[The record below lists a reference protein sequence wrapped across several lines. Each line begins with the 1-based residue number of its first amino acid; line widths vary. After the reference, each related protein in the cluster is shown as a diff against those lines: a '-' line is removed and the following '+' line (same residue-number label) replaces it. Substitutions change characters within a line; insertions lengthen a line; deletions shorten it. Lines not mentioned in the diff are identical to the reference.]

1 MRYVTANCN
10 YRRIGNIVRIFDLS
24 NYQENTLTMITFIR
38 NLIVSFIIV
47 ATLNIAVKSQ
57 VIGNQFPAM
66 NTSTADDKVVDLP
79 VDTKGK
85 FTLLGL
91 AFSKKS
97 EDDLNTWMEPVF
109 WKFIDKPEGKI
120 DQLFG
125 NYQNHY
131 DVNAYF
137 VPMFTGIKTAATKTA
152 KKQALKKMDPRL
164 IPSILF
170 YKGSLKP
177 YKDALDFQQKD
188 IPYFFVLDKNGKIV
202 YATSGRYSDDKMNR
216 VEEIISE

>member
-1 MRYVTANCN
+1 MAHITRQLLLLFICLTGINN
-10 YRRIGNIVRIFDLS
+10 SLS
-24 NYQENTLTMITFIR
+24 
-38 NLIVSFIIV
+38 
-47 ATLNIAVKSQ
+47 AQ
-57 VIGNQFPAM
+57 VIGSQFPNM
-66 NTSTADDKVVDLP
+66 NTSTADGKVVDLP
-79 VDTKGK
+79 NDTNGK

-109 WKFIDKPEGKI
+109 WKFIDKPEGKM

-125 NYQNHY
+125 NQQY

-170 YKGSLKP
+170 YRGKLKP
-177 YKDALDFQQKD
+177 YKESLDFKKKD
-188 IPYFFVLDKNGKIV
+188 IPYFFVLDENGKIV
-202 YATSGRYSDDKMNR
+202 YATSGRYTDGKMAK
-216 VEEIISE
+216 VEEIVSE

>member
-1 MRYVTANCN
+1 MIIIRQLSLLALAGIFVCN
-10 YRRIGNIVRIFDLS
+10 SVF
-24 NYQENTLTMITFIR
+24 
-38 NLIVSFIIV
+38 
-47 ATLNIAVKSQ
+47 AQ
-57 VIGNQFPAM
+57 VIGKQFPSM
-66 NTSTADDKVVDLP
+66 NTSTADGVVVELP
-79 VDTKGK
+79 DDTKGK

-125 NYQNHY
+125 NYQY

-137 VPMFTGIKTAATKTA
+137 VPMFTGVKTAATKTA
-152 KKQALKKMDPRL
+152 KRKALKKMDPRL

-170 YKGSLKP
+170 YKGKLKP
-177 YKDALDFQQKD
+177 YKEALDFQRKD
-188 IPYFFVLDKNGKIV
+188 IPYFFVLDKDGKIV
-202 YATSGRYSDDKMNR
+202 YATSGRYSDAKMDK
-216 VEEIISE
+216 VEEIVGE

>member
-1 MRYVTANCN
+1 MISIIRQLFF
-10 YRRIGNIVRIFDLS
+10 IFLGIAMFYHSS
-24 NYQENTLTMITFIR
+24 N
-38 NLIVSFIIV
+38 
-47 ATLNIAVKSQ
+47 SQ
-57 VIGNQFPAM
+57 VIGSQFPAM
-66 NTSTADDKVVDLP
+66 NTSTADGVVIDLP
-79 VDTKGK
+79 GDTQGK

-97 EDDLNTWMEPVF
+97 EDDLNTWMEPVY

-125 NYQNHY
+125 NGSNY

-137 VPMFTGIKTAATKTA
+137 VPMFTGVKTAATKTA
-152 KKQALKKMDPRL
+152 KRRALKKMDPRL

-170 YKGSLKP
+170 YRGKLKP
-177 YKDALDFQQKD
+177 YKTALDFQRKD
-188 IPYFFVLDKNGKIV
+188 IPYFFVLDKSGKIL
-202 YATSGRYSDDKMNR
+202 YATSGRYSDEKMNR

>member
-1 MRYVTANCN
+1 MRYVGAISNHSLLVKKSEIT
-10 YRRIGNIVRIFDLS
+10 DLS
-24 NYQENTLTMITFIR
+24 LFSKIMNMIGIIR
-38 NLIVSFIIV
+38 QLFLIFPGIV
-47 ATLNIAVKSQ
+47 LFYNSSNSQ
-57 VIGNQFPAM
+57 VIGSQFPAM
-66 NTSTADDKVVDLP
+66 NTSTADGFVVDLP
-79 VDTKGK
+79 NDTQGK

-97 EDDLNTWMEPVF
+97 ESDLNTWMEPVY

-125 NYQNHY
+125 NGSSY

-137 VPMFTGIKTAATKTA
+137 VPMFTGIKTAATNTA
-152 KKQALKKMDPRL
+152 KRRALKKMDPRL

-170 YKGSLKP
+170 YRGKLKP
-177 YKDALDFQQKD
+177 YKTTLDFQQKD
-188 IPYFFVLDKNGKIV
+188 IPYFFVLDKKGKIV
-202 YATSGRYSDDKMNR
+202 YATSGRYSDEKMNR

>member
-1 MRYVTANCN
+1 M
-10 YRRIGNIVRIFDLS
+10 IKILFQNIVPGLLLS
-24 NYQENTLTMITFIR
+24 
-38 NLIVSFIIV
+38 LIGVFACAQV
-47 ATLNIAVKSQ
+47 VKT
-57 VIGNQFPAM
+57 QFPDM
-66 NTSTADDKVVDLP
+66 KTSTAEGKEVKLP

-85 FTLLGL
+85 YTLLGL

-109 WKFIDKPEGKI
+109 WKFINKPEGKV

-125 NYQNHY
+125 SVQY
-131 DVNAYF
+131 DVNAFF

-170 YKGSLKP
+170 YQGKLKP
-177 YKDALDFQQKD
+177 YKDALDFQKKD
-188 IPYFFVLDKNGKIV
+188 IPYFFVLDENGIIV
-202 YATSGRYSDDKMNR
+202 YATSGRYSDDKMAK
-216 VEEIISE
+216 VEELVSQ

>member
-1 MRYVTANCN
+1 
-10 YRRIGNIVRIFDLS
+10 
-24 NYQENTLTMITFIR
+24 LTCP
-38 NLIVSFIIV
+38 S
-47 ATLNIAVKSQ
+47 
-57 VIGNQFPAM
+57 
-66 NTSTADDKVVDLP
+66 
-79 VDTKGK
+79 DTNGK
-85 FTLLGL
+85 YTLLGL

-125 NYQNHY
+125 NGSSY

-152 KKQALKKMDPRL
+152 KRKALKKMDSRL

-170 YKGSLKP
+170 YKGKLKP
-177 YKDALDFQQKD
+177 YKESLDFQQKD

-202 YATSGRYSDDKMNR
+202 YAASGRYTPEKMAK
-216 VEEIISE
+216 VEEIVGE

>member
-1 MRYVTANCN
+1 MKIIIKQLAFLTFAISLSANLSFAQA
-10 YRRIGNIVRIFDLS
+10 IG
-24 NYQENTLTMITFIR
+24 
-38 NLIVSFIIV
+38 
-47 ATLNIAVKSQ
+47 K
-57 VIGNQFPAM
+57 QFPAM
-66 NTSTADDKVVDLP
+66 STSTADGKVVDLP
-79 VDTKGK
+79 SDTNGK
-85 FTLLGL
+85 YTLLGL

-125 NYQNHY
+125 NGSSY

-152 KKQALKKMDPRL
+152 KRKALKKMDSRL

-170 YKGSLKP
+170 YKGKLKP
-177 YKDALDFQQKD
+177 YKESLDFQQKD

-202 YATSGRYSDDKMNR
+202 YAASGRYTPEKMAK
-216 VEEIISE
+216 VEEIVGE

>member
-1 MRYVTANCN
+1 MFKV
-10 YRRIGNIVRIFDLS
+10 LS
-24 NYQENTLTMITFIR
+24 FCIPILFCLSEI
-38 NLIVSFIIV
+38 SF
-47 ATLNIAVKSQ
+47 AQ
-57 VIGNQFPAM
+57 VVDRQFPAM
-66 NTSTADDKVVDLP
+66 NTSTADGKVVDLP
-79 VDTKGK
+79 ADTKGK
-85 FTLLGL
+85 YTLLGL

-125 NYQNHY
+125 NTSSY

-137 VPMFTGIKTAATKTA
+137 VPMFTGVKTAATNTA
-152 KKQALKKMDPRL
+152 KRQALKKMDPRL

-170 YKGSLKP
+170 YRGQLKT
-177 YKDALDFQQKD
+177 YKDVLDFQQKD

-202 YATSGRYSDDKMNR
+202 YATSGRYSDDKMEK
-216 VEEIISE
+216 VEQIISE

>member
-1 MRYVTANCN
+1 MGKRV
-10 YRRIGNIVRIFDLS
+10 IF
-24 NYQENTLTMITFIR
+24 FW
-38 NLIVSFIIV
+38 SFV
-47 ATLNIAVKSQ
+47 IALYFQGAAQ
-57 VIGNQFPAM
+57 VVGNQFPSM
-66 NTSTADDKVVDLP
+66 NTSTADGKVVDLP
-79 VDTKGK
+79 SDTRGK

-97 EDDLNTWMEPVF
+97 EEDLNSWMEPVF

-125 NYQNHY
+125 NHQY
-131 DVNAYF
+131 DVNAFF
-137 VPMFTGIKTAATKTA
+137 VPMFTGIKTAATGTA

-170 YKGSLKP
+170 YKGNLKP

-202 YATSGRYSDDKMNR
+202 YATSGSFTEEKMAK
-216 VEEIISE
+216 VEELVGDK